1 MPTSTRLLA
10 ATLLCAAPLVA
21 QDPAVERAIVRH
33 VDTRRAEAVALLERV
48 VNINS
53 GSMNLAGVREV
64 GAVFRAELDALG
76 FATRWIDGAAF
87 GRAGHLV
94 AQRDGSG
101 PRLLL
106 IGHLDTVFELDSP
119 FQRFTM
125 LNDST
130 ARGPGVI
137 DMKGGDVVIIEA
149 LRALAAAGALD
160 GMSVRVVMTGDEE
173 LTGRPI
179 QASRAALTEAADWAD
194 VAIAFENG
202 DSDPRTAVI
211 SRRGSTSWQL
221 RVAGRAAHSSQI
233 FTDAVG
239 AGAIFEAARILHR
252 FYDDLA
258 TEPLLSFNPGLVLGG
273 TDVTHDSAQS
283 RGDAFGK
290 GNVVA
295 EHAVVSGDLRAI
307 SPEQLADAKARMRAV
322 VADSL
327 PRTTAEITFDDSY
340 PPLAPTDGNRRL
352 LARFDQVSRDL
363 GFGPVTAVDPRAAG
377 AADVS
382 FTTGLVEMAIDGLGP
397 GGADDHTARETI
409 DLRTLPMQAKRAAV
423 LLYRL
428 RRPEG

>member
-1 MPTSTRLLA
+1 MPTPTRLLA

-21 QDPAVERAIVRH
+21 QDQTERAIVRH
-33 VDTRRAEAVALLERV
+33 VDTRLAEAVALLERV

-94 AQRDGSG
+94 AERDGSG

-106 IGHLDTVFELDSP
+106 IGHLDTVFEPDSP

-125 LNDST
+125 LDDST

-137 DMKGGDVVIIEA
+137 DMKGGDVVIVEA

-179 QASRAALTEAADWAD
+179 QVSRAALIEAAEWAD
-194 VAIAFENG
+194 IAVAFENG
-202 DSDPRTAVI
+202 DSDPKTAVI

-221 RVAGRAAHSSQI
+221 RVTGRAAHSSQV
-233 FTDAVG
+233 FTDQVG

-252 FYDDLA
+252 FYDELS

-273 TDVTHDSAQS
+273 TEVTYDSAQS

-322 VADSL
+322 VADNL
-327 PRTTAEITFDDSY
+327 PRTAADIAFDDSY

-352 LARFDQVSRDL
+352 LSRFDQVSRDL

-397 GGADDHTARETI
+397 GGADDHTVRETI

-428 RRPEG
+428 SRPQG